1 MTTMP
6 SVPTTPNGPIGDPMI
21 RLQDLSKTFPG
32 QSRPAVDHL
41 DMDIAAGEIVV
52 LVGPSGCGKTTTMRL
67 INRLIEPSSGRIIL
81 EGEDV
86 TKVDP
91 DKLRR
96 RIGYVIQQVGLF
108 PHQTISDNIATVPRM
123 LRWDER
129 RVRARVDELLA
140 MVGLEP
146 ATYRDRYPKHL
157 SGGQRQRAG
166 VARALSADPPVM
178 LMDEP
183 FGAIDP
189 ITRDRLQNEFLRLQ
203 ETIRKTIIFV
213 THDIDEAI
221 KMGDRIA
228 ILREGS
234 KIAQYDTP
242 ERILSGPADEFVADF
257 IGSGASL
264 KRLNLTRVR
273 DIAMSDWPIARIDS
287 TRDEVLAALRASD
300 KGAVLLLDAGRR
312 PVRWIAGR
320 ELQHDDRPLTEIG
333 LPPEALVQ
341 PNATLADALNE
352 MLKMRFGCATVVD
365 DDGVYLGNVDFAT
378 VSAAIQEMRQ
388 DARDRSR
395 AEADQMHAARTA
407 DA

>member
-1 MTTMP
+1 MTT
-6 SVPTTPNGPIGDPMI
+6 SAATKGNQTNGKESMI
-21 RLQDLSKTFPG
+21 SLQQLTKVFPG
-32 QSRPAVDHL
+32 QARPAVEAL
-41 DMDIAAGEIVV
+41 DMEIPAGEIVV

-67 INRLIEPSSGRIIL
+67 INRLIEPTSGRIIL

-86 TKVDP
+86 TKVNP

-96 RIGYVIQQVGLF
+96 RIGYVIQQIGLF

-123 LRWDER
+123 LGWDEKR
-129 RVRARVDELLA
+129 IRARVDELLA
-140 MVGLEP
+140 IVGLDP
-146 ATYRDRYPKHL
+146 AAYRDRYPKQL

-189 ITRDRLQNEFLRLQ
+189 ITRDRLQNEFLRVQ

-234 KIAQYDTP
+234 QIAQYDTP
-242 ERILSGPADEFVADF
+242 ERILSAPADEFVGDF
-257 IGSGASL
+257 VGAGASL

-273 DIAMSDWPIARIDS
+273 DIELSDWPIARIDS
-287 TRDEVLAALRASD
+287 TRDEILSALRASD
-300 KGAVLLLDAGRR
+300 KGAVLLLDEARR
-312 PVRWIAGR
+312 PVRWVAGR
-320 ELQHDDRPLTEIG
+320 ELQRDDRPLMEIG

-352 MLKMRFGCATVVD
+352 MLKSRYGCATVVD
-365 DDGVYLGNVDFAT
+365 DAGVYQGNVDFAT
-378 VSAAIQEMRQ
+378 VSAEIQEMRR
-388 DARDRSR
+388 DARERSR
-395 AEADQMHAARTA
+395 AEADQMHAAEA
-407 DA
+407 AKA

>member
-1 MTTMP
+1 MTTAP
-6 SVPTTPNGPIGDPMI
+6 AAAPTDPMI
-21 RLQDLSKTFPG
+21 RLERLTKTFPG
-32 QSRPAVDHL
+32 QARPAVEAL

-67 INRLIEPSSGRIIL
+67 INRLIEPTSGRIFL
-81 EGEDV
+81 EGDEV
-86 TKVDP
+86 TKVNP
-91 DKLRR
+91 DQLRR

-108 PHQTISDNIATVPRM
+108 PHQTIADNIATVPRM
-123 LRWDER
+123 LGWDEQR
-129 RVRARVDELLA
+129 IRARVDELLA
-140 MVGLEP
+140 LVGLEP
-146 ATYRDRYPKHL
+146 ATYRGRYPKHL

-221 KMGDRIA
+221 KMGDRLA
-228 ILREGS
+228 ILGEGS

-242 ERILSGPADEFVADF
+242 ERILSAPADDFVADF
-257 IGSGASL
+257 IGAGASL
-264 KRLNLTRVR
+264 KRLNLSRVR
-273 DIAMSDWPIARIDS
+273 DVELSDWPVASVDS
-287 TRDEVLAALRASD
+287 SRAEVLAALRASD
-300 KGAVLLLDAGRR
+300 KGAVLLLDAERR
-312 PVRWIAGR
+312 PARWVSGR
-320 ELQHDDRPLTEIG
+320 ELQREDGPLSEMG

-341 PNATLADALNE
+341 PNATLSDALNE
-352 MLKMRFGCATVVD
+352 MLKSRYGCATVID
-365 DDGVYLGNVDFAT
+365 GAGVYQGNLDFAT
-378 VSAAIQEMRQ
+378 VSAAIQEMRR

-395 AEADQMHAARTA
+395 AEADEVHAAGEA
-407 DA
+407 GA

>member
-1 MTTMP
+1 MPDVTTTAA
-6 SVPTTPNGPIGDPMI
+6 SIGAEPMI
-21 RLQDLSKTFPG
+21 RLQQLTKTFPG
-32 QSRPAVDHL
+32 QAKPAVEQL

-67 INRLIEPSSGRIIL
+67 VNRLIEPTSGRIIL

-86 TKVDP
+86 TRVDP

-96 RIGYVIQQVGLF
+96 RIGYVIQQIGLF

-123 LRWDER
+123 LGWDEKR
-129 RVRARVDELLA
+129 ISARVDELLA
-140 MVGLEP
+140 TVGLDP

-234 KIAQYDTP
+234 QIAQYDTP
-242 ERILSGPADEFVADF
+242 ERVLSAPADDFVADF
-257 IGSGASL
+257 IGHGASL
-264 KRLNLTRVR
+264 KRLNLSRVR
-273 DIAMSDWPIARIDS
+273 DVELSDWPIARIDS
-287 TRDEVLAALRASD
+287 SRTEVLAALRASD
-300 KGAVLLLDAGRR
+300 KGAVLLLDAERR
-312 PVRWIAGR
+312 PARWVSGGD
-320 ELQHDDRPLTEIG
+320 LQRDDRPLTEIG

-352 MLKMRFGCATVVD
+352 MLKSRYGCATVVD
-365 DDGVYLGNVDFAT
+365 ANGVYQGNLDFST
-378 VSAAIQEMRQ
+378 VSAAIQEMRR

-395 AEADQMHAARTA
+395 AEADEIHAARPA
-407 DA
+407 GG